1 MSNMT
6 TIVMTMMMQINSR
19 QVDTLIP
26 HLSREVKN
34 VLVGST
40 NVEVYFNDDDDGDTP
55 TNGSNS

>member
-6 TIVMTMMMQINSR
+6 TIVMTMMMQLNSR

-40 NVEVYFNDDDDGDTP
+40 KVEVYFNDDDDGDTL